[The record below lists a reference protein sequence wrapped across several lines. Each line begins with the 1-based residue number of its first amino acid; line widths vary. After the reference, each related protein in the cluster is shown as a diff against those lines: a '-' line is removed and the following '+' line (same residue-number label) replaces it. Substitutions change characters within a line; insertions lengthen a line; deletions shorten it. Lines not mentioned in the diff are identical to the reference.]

1 MNRIA
6 FTNGHVL
13 AADGDLPA
21 ATFALAGDRIAAI
34 VPGDAGGA
42 IHPAA
47 IAPVAIDQSATDS
60 AAIDLGTIDLAGGWL
75 MPGFVDT
82 QVNGGGGVLFNNDI
96 SVDAIAAIGA
106 AHAAY
111 GTTAFL
117 PTLISE
123 TPDRIAAALD
133 AADAAIAAGVPGVV
147 GVHIEGPFLNAAR
160 KGIHDATRFR
170 TLDADMMQLF
180 TRPRRGRVMLTIAP
194 ELTDIATI
202 STLVAAGVIVSA
214 GHSEASYAATLASFD
229 AGLSGITHLFNAMP
243 PMRQRDPGLVGA
255 ALDDPRPWCGLIV
268 DRVHVASAVL
278 RIALRARGTDR
289 MMLVTDAMS
298 SVGALTKDFV
308 LQGRQIEVADGIC
321 RFADGTLA
329 GSDLDM
335 ASAVANTVADLGVDA
350 RTASRMASA
359 NPATFLGL
367 AQERGTLATGLR
379 ADFVQLD
386 AAFRPVATWIGGRQ
400 VA

>member
-6 FTNGHVL
+6 FANGNVVTADAVL
-13 AADGDLPA
+13 PGATLDLSADRVSAIA
-21 ATFALAGDRIAAI
+21 ATAST
-34 VPGDAGGA
+34 DA
-42 IHPAA
+42 
-47 IAPVAIDQSATDS
+47 
-60 AAIDLGTIDLAGGWL
+60 IDLAGGWL
-75 MPGFVDT
+75 MPGFIDT
-82 QVNGGGGVLFNNDI
+82 QLNGGGGVLFNNAIDVI
-96 SVDAIAAIGA
+96 AIAAIGK

-133 AADAAIAAGVPGVV
+133 AVDAAIADGVPGGV
-147 GVHIEGPFLNAAR
+147 GVHIEGPFLNPDR
-160 KGIHDATRFR
+160 KGIHDAGRFR
-170 TLDADMMQLF
+170 TLDTEMLALF
-180 TRPRRGRVMLTIAP
+180 TRPRRGKVMLTIAP
-194 ELTDIATI
+194 ELTDRATI
-202 STLVAAGVIVSA
+202 AALVAAGVIVSA
-214 GHSEASYAATLASFD
+214 GHSEASYDIARAAFD

-243 PMRQRDPGLVGA
+243 SMHQREPGLVGA

-268 DRVHVASAVL
+268 DTVHVAPSVL

-298 SVGALTKDFV
+298 SVGVSDKDFI
-308 LQGRQIEVADGIC
+308 LQGRQIRVADGIC
-321 RFADGTLA
+321 RFTDGTLA

-335 ASAVANTVADLGVDA
+335 ARAVAITVAELDVDA
-350 RTASRMASA
+350 ATASRMASA
-359 NPATFLGL
+359 NPAAFLGL
-367 AQERGTLATGLR
+367 AHERGTIAVGKR

-386 AAFRPVATWIGGRQ
+386 TEFRPVATWIGGRQ